1 MTNASESK
9 ESKIKGFGIRFKL
22 FFLFSIL
29 IVAFAAQAYYLI
41 VQLNKITDK
50 FGEQGTV
57 IIKELA
63 ENAIMA
69 TAQSVAK
76 EAQIYLEA
84 HPELQKQQFM
94 DSQQFKDIA
103 IQKVGKNGYT
113 ALYENG
119 ADGKWRTWVH
129 TNPKIIAPN
138 LDDMSKLEKP
148 LGASFAGFWKI
159 LTNVS
164 GSRPSTGYYKWQEKD
179 GTFKDKY
186 MACVNVPGTEFY
198 IASTTYIDEFTEPMA
213 RLERES
219 KATAKAES
227 VRNAILMSIIIV
239 VISIIVFIFGGRL
252 AANIRYLSEMTDRVS
267 LGELDVTI
275 EVRSKDEL
283 AVLAESISRL
293 QQSVKLSIQRL
304 RK

>member
-1 MTNASESK
+1 MSNAPETTV
-9 ESKIKGFGIRFKL
+9 KGFGIRFKL

-29 IVAFAAQAYYLI
+29 IAAFAAQAYYLI

-50 FGEQGTV
+50 FGAQGTV

-69 TAQSVAK
+69 TAQSVSR

-84 HPELQKQQFM
+84 HPELQKHQFM
-94 DSQQFKDIA
+94 DNQRFKDIA

-113 ALYENG
+113 ALYEKG
-119 ADGKWRTWVH
+119 TDGKWRTWVH

-138 LDDMSKLEKP
+138 LDDMAKLEKP
-148 LGASFAGFWKI
+148 LGASFAGFWKV
-159 LTNVS
+159 LTGPNS
-164 GSRPSTGYYKWQEKD
+164 SRPSTGYYQWQEKD
-179 GTFKDKY
+179 GSFKDKY
-186 MACVNVPGTEFY
+186 MACVNVPGTDFF

-227 VRNAILMSIIIV
+227 VRNAIIMSIIIAA
-239 VISIIVFIFGGRL
+239 ISIVVFIFGGRL
-252 AANIRYLSEMTDRVS
+252 ASNIRYLSEMTDRVS
-267 LGELDVTI
+267 LGELDVAI
-275 EVRSKDEL
+275 EARSTDEL
-283 AVLAESISRL
+283 AVLTESISRL

>member
-1 MTNASESK
+1 MSNAS

-29 IVAFAAQAYYLI
+29 IVAFAAQAFYLI
-41 VQLNKITDK
+41 VQLNKITDQ
-50 FGEQGTV
+50 FGQQGTV

-76 EAQIYLEA
+76 EAQLYLET
-84 HPELQKQQFM
+84 HPELTKQQFM
-94 DSQQFKDIA
+94 DNERFKELA

-113 ALYENG
+113 ALYERG
-119 ADGKWRTWVH
+119 DDGKWRTWVH
-129 TNPKIIAPN
+129 TNPNITAHK
-138 LDDMSKLEKP
+138 LDDMAKLEKP
-148 LGASFAGFWKI
+148 LGASFPGFWKV
-159 LTNVS
+159 LTDVS
-164 GSRPSTGYYKWQEKD
+164 SSRPSKGYYKWQEKD

-186 MACVNVPGTEFY
+186 MASVNVPGTEFY
-198 IASTTYIDEFTEPMA
+198 IASTTYIDEFTEPMT

-239 VISIIVFIFGGRL
+239 VIAIVVFVFGGRL
-252 AANIRYLSEMTDRVS
+252 AANIRYLSEMTDRIS
-267 LGELDVTI
+267 LGELDAAI

>member
-1 MTNASESK
+1 MTNAT

-29 IVAFAAQAYYLI
+29 IAAFAGQAYYLI

-50 FGEQGTV
+50 FGQQGTV

-76 EAQIYLEA
+76 QTQLYLA
-84 HPELQKQQFM
+84 THPELTKQQFM
-94 DSQQFKDIA
+94 DNQQFKELA

-113 ALYENG
+113 ALYERG

-129 TNPKIIAPN
+129 TNPNITAHK
-138 LDDMSKLEKP
+138 LDDMAKLEKP
-148 LGASFAGFWKI
+148 LGASFPGFWKV
-159 LTNVS
+159 LTDVNND
-164 GSRPSTGYYKWQEKD
+164 RPSKGYYKWQEKD
-179 GTFKDKY
+179 GSFKDKY
-186 MACVNVPGTEFY
+186 MACVNVPGTEFF
-198 IASTTYIDEFTEPMA
+198 IASTTYIDEFTEPMT

-239 VISIIVFIFGGRL
+239 VIAIVVFIFGGRL
-252 AANIRYLSEMTDRVS
+252 TANIRYLSEMTDRIS
-267 LGELDVTI
+267 LGELDAAI

>member
-1 MTNASESK
+1 MTNATA
-9 ESKIKGFGIRFKL
+9 SKIEGFGIRFKL
-22 FFLFSIL
+22 FFLFSVL
-29 IVAFAAQAYYLI
+29 IAAFAAQAYYLI

-50 FGEQGTV
+50 FGQQGTV

-63 ENAIMA
+63 ENAILA
-69 TAQSVAK
+69 TAQSVAR
-76 EAQIYLEA
+76 ETALYLET
-84 HPELQKQQFM
+84 HPELTKQQFM
-94 DSQQFKDIA
+94 DNQRFKEVA

-113 ALYENG
+113 ALYERG
-119 ADGKWRTWVH
+119 DDGKWRTWVH
-129 TNPKIIAPN
+129 TNPNITAHK
-138 LDDMSKLEKP
+138 LDDMAKLEKP
-148 LGASFAGFWKI
+148 LGESFPGFWKV
-159 LTNVS
+159 LTDVTA
-164 GSRPSTGYYKWQEKD
+164 SRASTGYYKWKEKD

-227 VRNAILMSIIIV
+227 MRNAIMMSIIIV
-239 VISIIVFIFGGRL
+239 VIAIVVFIFGGRL
-252 AANIRYLSEMTDRVS
+252 TANIRYLSEMTDRIS
-267 LGELDVTI
+267 LGELDALI

>member
-1 MTNASESK
+1 MTNATA
-9 ESKIKGFGIRFKL
+9 SKIEGFGIRFKL
-22 FFLFSIL
+22 FFLFSVL
-29 IVAFAAQAYYLI
+29 IAAFAAQAYYLI

-50 FGEQGTV
+50 FGQQGTV

-63 ENAIMA
+63 ENAILT

-76 EAQIYLEA
+76 ETALYLET
-84 HPELQKQQFM
+84 HRELTKQQFM
-94 DSQQFKDIA
+94 DNPRFKEIA

-113 ALYENG
+113 ALYERG
-119 ADGKWRTWVH
+119 DDGKWRTWVH
-129 TNPKIIAPN
+129 TNPNITAHK
-138 LDDMSKLEKP
+138 LDDMAKLEKP
-148 LGASFAGFWKI
+148 LGENFPGFWKI
-159 LTNVS
+159 LTDVS
-164 GSRPSTGYYKWQEKD
+164 ASRPSTGYYKWKEKD

-186 MACVNVPGTEFY
+186 MASVNVPGTEFY
-198 IASTTYIDEFTEPMA
+198 IASTTYIDEFTEPMT

-227 VRNAILMSIIIV
+227 MRNAIIMSIIIAVIAV
-239 VISIIVFIFGGRL
+239 VVFIFGGRL
-252 AANIRYLSEMTDRVS
+252 TANIRYLSEMTDRIS
-267 LGELDVTI
+267 LGELDALI

-283 AVLAESISRL
+283 AVLAASISRL

>member
-1 MTNASESK
+1 MSNASETAV
-9 ESKIKGFGIRFKL
+9 KGFGIRFKL
-22 FFLFSIL
+22 FVLFSIL
-29 IVAFAAQAYYLI
+29 IAAFAAQAYYLI

-50 FGEQGTV
+50 FGAQGTV

-69 TAQSVAK
+69 TAQSVAR

-94 DSQQFKDIA
+94 DNQRFREIA

-113 ALYENG
+113 ALYEKG

-138 LDDMSKLEKP
+138 LDDMAKLEKP
-148 LGASFAGFWKI
+148 LGASFAGFWKV
-159 LTNVS
+159 LTGVS
-164 GSRPSTGYYKWQEKD
+164 GSRPSTGYYQWQEKD
-179 GTFKDKY
+179 GSFKDKY
-186 MACVNVPGTEFY
+186 MACVNIAGTDFY

-227 VRNAILMSIIIV
+227 VRNAIIMAIIIAA
-239 VISIIVFIFGGRL
+239 ISIIVFIFGGRL
-252 AANIRYLSEMTDRVS
+252 ASNIRYLSEMTDRVS
-267 LGELDVTI
+267 LGELDVAI
-275 EVRSKDEL
+275 EVRSTDEL
-283 AVLAESISRL
+283 AVLTESISRL

-304 RK
+304 RR

>member
-1 MTNASESK
+1 MTNATETPV
-9 ESKIKGFGIRFKL
+9 KGFGIRFKL
-22 FFLFSIL
+22 FLLFSLL

-50 FGEQGTV
+50 FGAQGTV

-69 TAQSVAK
+69 TAQSVAR
-76 EAQIYLEA
+76 EAHIYLEA
-84 HPELQKQQFM
+84 HPELQKEQFM
-94 DSQQFKDIA
+94 DNQRFKEIA

-113 ALYENG
+113 ALYEQG

-138 LDDMSKLEKP
+138 LDDMAKLEKP
-148 LGASFAGFWKI
+148 LGANFPGFWKV
-159 LTNVS
+159 LTGVS
-164 GSRPSTGYYKWQEKD
+164 ASRPSTGYYQWQEKD
-179 GTFKDKY
+179 GSFKDKY
-186 MACVNVPGTEFY
+186 MACVNIAGTSFY
-198 IASTTYIDEFTEPMA
+198 IASTTYIDEFTAPMA

-227 VRNAILMSIIIV
+227 LRNAIIMAIIIAA
-239 VISIIVFIFGGRL
+239 ISIVVFIFGGRL
-252 AANIRYLSEMTDRVS
+252 ASNIRYLSEMTDRVS
-267 LGELDVTI
+267 LGELDVAI
-275 EVRSKDEL
+275 EVRSRDEL
-283 AVLAESISRL
+283 AVLTESISRL

>member
-1 MTNASESK
+1 MTNATETPV
-9 ESKIKGFGIRFKL
+9 KGFGIRFKL
-22 FFLFSIL
+22 FLLFSLL

-50 FGEQGTV
+50 FGAQGTV

-69 TAQSVAK
+69 TAQSVAR
-76 EAQIYLEA
+76 EAHIYLES
-84 HPELQKQQFM
+84 HPELQKEQFM
-94 DSQQFKDIA
+94 DNQRFKEIA

-113 ALYENG
+113 ALYEQG

-138 LDDMSKLEKP
+138 LDDMAKLEKP
-148 LGASFAGFWKI
+148 LGANFPGFWKV
-159 LTNVS
+159 LTGVS
-164 GSRPSTGYYKWQEKD
+164 ASRPSTGYYQWQEKD
-179 GTFKDKY
+179 GSFKDKY
-186 MACVNVPGTEFY
+186 MACVNIAGTSFY
-198 IASTTYIDEFTEPMA
+198 IASTTYIDEFTAPMA

-227 VRNAILMSIIIV
+227 LRNAIIMAIIIAA
-239 VISIIVFIFGGRL
+239 ISIVVFIFGGRL
-252 AANIRYLSEMTDRVS
+252 ASNIRYLSEMTDRVS
-267 LGELDVTI
+267 LGELDVAI
-275 EVRSKDEL
+275 EVRSRDEL
-283 AVLAESISRL
+283 AVLTESISRL

>member
-1 MTNASESK
+1 MATASESK
-9 ESKIKGFGIRFKL
+9 VKGFGIRFKL

-29 IVAFAAQAYYLI
+29 IAAFAAQAYYLI
-41 VQLNKITDK
+41 VQLNNVTDK
-50 FGEQGTV
+50 FGQQGAV

-76 EAQIYLEA
+76 QAQLYLEA
-84 HPELQKQQFM
+84 HPELTKQQFM
-94 DSQQFKDIA
+94 DSQRFKEIA

-113 ALYENG
+113 ALYEHG
-119 ADGKWRTWVH
+119 DDGKWRTWVH
-129 TNPKIIAPN
+129 TNPNITAHK
-138 LDDMSKLEKP
+138 LDDMAKLEKP
-148 LGASFAGFWKI
+148 LGASFAGFWKV
-159 LTNVS
+159 LTEVS
-164 GSRPSTGYYKWQEKD
+164 GSRPSAGYYKWQEKD

-186 MACVNVPGTEFY
+186 MASVNVPGTEFY
-198 IASTTYIDEFTEPMA
+198 IASTTYIDEFTEPMT

-227 VRNAILMSIIIV
+227 LRNAILMSIIIV
-239 VISIIVFIFGGRL
+239 AIAIVVFIFGGRL
-252 AANIRYLSEMTDRVS
+252 TANIKYLSEMTDRIS
-267 LGELDVTI
+267 LGELDALI
-275 EVRSKDEL
+275 EVRSRDEL

>member
-1 MTNASESK
+1 MATAS

-22 FFLFSIL
+22 FFLFSVL
-29 IVAFAAQAYYLI
+29 IAAFAAQAYYLI
-41 VQLNKITDK
+41 VQLNNITDK
-50 FGEQGTV
+50 FGQQGTL

-76 EAQIYLEA
+76 ESQIYLEA
-84 HPELQKQQFM
+84 HPELTKQAFM
-94 DSQQFKDIA
+94 DNQRFKEIA
-103 IQKVGKNGYT
+103 IQKVGINGYT
-113 ALYENG
+113 ALYEHG
-119 ADGKWRTWVH
+119 DDGKWRTWVH
-129 TNPKIIAPN
+129 TNPKITAHN
-138 LDDMSKLEKP
+138 LDDMAKLEKP

-159 LTNVS
+159 LTDVS
-164 GSRPSTGYYKWQEKD
+164 GSHPSTGYYKWQEKD

-186 MACVNVPGTEFY
+186 MASVNVPGTEFY
-198 IASTTYIDEFTEPMA
+198 IASTTYIDEFTEPMT

-227 VRNAILMSIIIV
+227 LRNAIQMAIIIA
-239 VISIIVFIFGGRL
+239 VIAMVVFIFGGRL
-252 AANIRYLSEMTDRVS
+252 AANIRYLSDMTDRIS
-267 LGELDVTI
+267 LGELDAAI